1 MNFDPH
7 SDFQRKFTGN
17 IIFYRQLRTD
27 RQPLFL
33 QRNIR
38 SFLNCHDQ
46 QFRRRQSQFKTL
58 GMMSSSSDLSR
69 GLATPYAV
77 RPTWS
82 VKELQHTLEKGI
94 PAANGPVLRI
104 DIIAIKDRKATFRN
118 SIGDEEPP
126 LKRIR
131 TTPVRAQCLL
141 TIWQTGAAKKED
153 PTYLVKQTKYC
164 TIEAGIKES
173 GERTASVSMDSPFYV
188 KLDELQTKGPKP
200 LNGYGNQLY
209 DMQLTILQN
218 SATETWP
225 PFDFLSPAPKISS
238 KMETEGLVLFPMLLA
253 QWRRLP
259 QLPESSSES
268 LLEVF
273 AWQDLKRYKTKL
285 SLKMDAAWTSPSS
298 PLASH
303 NARLRV
309 DPSPARQLPSP
320 VSDED
325 PGGLKISVRWI
336 FEGNWE
342 HVHPL
347 DFNGYLCP
355 LCNRQSFSSMD
366 SYHFH
371 LINEHDLFKFELTL
385 QARSTEKGQQNITA
399 QVRVDV
405 ADTFRTRPG
414 SALDDREMIWLKPAT
429 LFDLDA
435 YLKGDERWV
444 GNENRRTTY
453 LAPPR
458 PALEGSRSR
467 SSDSVQAESLSI
479 VKSRS
484 ADEVP
489 NIPPPARKR
498 FTVPRAPSDIKFFRL
513 TVKRP
518 LKEGE
523 WYSESDDGIDESW
536 LLQRHS
542 DTIESFTDML
552 PSEKRFIKRYDR
564 HMLDENLSSNLH
576 FREALVRFC
585 RINKEWLQR
594 TDMRKEFHKNAA
606 KLVKQGLI
614 SSQQY
619 RDCLKIIGGNQDGSM
634 NPESGYITNDTISPP
649 DSSPKKPSSPIVARH
664 DYGSC
669 KCGKPI
675 SDAYQIIRCSN
686 IVSEVSFL
694 SILPNRCLRTA
705 LTLTTICPAQT
716 SPPAP
721 QVGSAAPARNHPPP
735 SRPTSALPPRRME
748 RQSPHS
754 KRHHFHKIRGIES
767 STCLH
772 NGQGIKPSFS
782 RPIPQRTLSLTER
795 SRLPSRS

>member
-1 MNFDPH
+1 
-7 SDFQRKFTGN
+7 
-17 IIFYRQLRTD
+17 
-27 RQPLFL
+27 
-33 QRNIR
+33 
-38 SFLNCHDQ
+38 
-46 QFRRRQSQFKTL
+46 
-58 GMMSSSSDLSR
+58 MSSSSDLSR
-69 GLATPYAV
+69 GLAAPYAV
-77 RPTWS
+77 RPTWTIR
-82 VKELQHTLEKGI
+82 ELQHTLEKGI

-104 DIIAIKDRKATFRN
+104 DINAIKDRKATFRN

-164 TIEAGIKES
+164 IIHAGIKES
-173 GERTASVSMDSPFYV
+173 GERTASVTMDSPFYV
-188 KLDELQTKGPKP
+188 KLDELHTKGPKP

-225 PFDFLSPAPKISS
+225 PFDFLSPTPKIPSR
-238 KMETEGLVLFPMLLA
+238 METEGLVRFPMLLA

-259 QLPESSSES
+259 QLPETSSES
-268 LLEVF
+268 LLEVH

-285 SLKMDAAWTSPSS
+285 SLKMDAAWSFPSS

-303 NARLRV
+303 NATLRV
-309 DPSPARQLPSP
+309 DPSPARHLPSP
-320 VSDED
+320 VSDEES
-325 PGGLKISVRWI
+325 GGLKISVRWI

-347 DFNGYLCP
+347 EFDGYLCP

-371 LINEHDLFKFELTL
+371 LINEHDLFRFELTV
-385 QARSTEKGQQNITA
+385 QARSSEKGQQSITA

-405 ADTFRTRPG
+405 ADTFRTKAG
-414 SALDDREMIWLKPAT
+414 NALDDREMSWQRPAT

-444 GNENRRTTY
+444 GNETGRAMH

-458 PALEGSRSR
+458 PALEPSRSR
-467 SSDSVQAESLSI
+467 SSDSFQVEAPSI

-489 NIPPPARKR
+489 NIPPPARKK
-498 FTVPRAPSDIKFFRL
+498 FTVPRAPPDIKFFRL

-523 WYSESDDGIDESW
+523 WYSESDDEIDESW
-536 LLQRHS
+536 LLQKHS
-542 DTIESFTDML
+542 DTIESFADML

-564 HMLDENLSSNLH
+564 HMLGENLSSNLH

-585 RINKEWLQR
+585 RINREWLHKV
-594 TDMRKEFHKNAA
+594 DMKKEFHKNAA

-614 SSQQY
+614 SSELY
-619 RDCLKIIGGNQDGSM
+619 RDCTKIIGGNQDGSVK
-634 NPESGYITNDTISPP
+634 PEFAVNGNRKDETISPP
-649 DSSPKKPSSPIVARH
+649 DSPPRKPSSPIEARH

-675 SDAYQIIRCSN
+675 VDASQIIRCSN
-686 IVSEVSFL
+686 IDC
-694 SILPNRCLRTA
+694 PNPDYHFPCA
-705 LTLTTICPAQT
+705 NLTTRPPSWLCRSCEKSPSSIQTNIRLASPGEDVPLPTFTPASSSQNARHRVEHLP
-716 SPPAP
+716 SEKPRHRVAPFPPVSSKHS
-721 QVGSAAPARNHPPP
+721 QVNGVESAA
-735 SRPTSALPPRRME
+735 RPKTTYM
-748 RQSPHS
+748 HS
-754 KRHHFHKIRGIES
+754 MVEDTDDHHTDATLEYIEDSDIYTGSES
-767 STCLH
+767 SDDDDDDDDEEED
-772 NGQGIKPSFS
+772 FS
-782 RPIPQRTLSLTER
+782 DPER
-795 SRLPSRS
+795 DVAMLLDD